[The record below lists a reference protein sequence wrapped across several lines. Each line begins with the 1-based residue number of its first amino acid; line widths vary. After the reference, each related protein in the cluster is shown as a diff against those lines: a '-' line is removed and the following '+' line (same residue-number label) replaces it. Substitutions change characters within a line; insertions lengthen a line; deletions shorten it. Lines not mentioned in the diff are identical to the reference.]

1 VETTPKQPSSPH
13 HHNTTST
20 PPTTIPS
27 LLQQPLPL
35 LLEINHTYTHITHQ
49 KAPGVPP
56 APKQQRTEAIYSDFE
71 NSELQ
76 NSEKVKTKQQP
87 APNDHHKGRNSV
99 TSHHHHR
106 SRTKHVTH

>member
-1 VETTPKQPSSPH
+1 
-13 HHNTTST
+13 
-20 PPTTIPS
+20 
-27 LLQQPLPL
+27 L
-35 LLEINHTYTHITHQ
+35 LLENNHTYTHITHQ